1 METDG
6 DDDNSDTY
14 REIYGVQ
21 LLDDIHN
28 YLPAILY
35 DHRRFR
41 TIGDLLEYVRSRA
54 EELNGYQFHE
64 SQAEWVR
71 RRPGQRRRAREEDA
85 EEKEEEEEGEIH
97 RPPFLENIFQ
107 PRPSIAPLSS
117 IIMPRQRLLPSNI
130 VDSLFNLNASL
141 FGPRL
146 HSDSPYG
153 FAPVSGLAQGLTHSG
168 LAQGLTH
175 SGLAQG
181 LTHSGLAQGLTQS
194 IPPNFFDP
202 VPIVPSMEQ
211 VEAAS
216 ICLTVDVSATE
227 QVCSICQENYRVGDE
242 QRCLRHCA
250 HMFHKQCIDRW
261 FMSNVRCPLCRHDI
275 REVAL
280 GADADAVQD
289 PGLETSH
296 VPPQTRTQVWYRQD
310 WGGETEVAHASTILY
325 SMYDDTNDDSYS
337 ESDGSVS

>member
-6 DDDNSDTY
+6 DDDDSDTY

-21 LLDDIHN
+21 FLDDIHN

-146 HSDSPYG
+146 HGDSPYG
-153 FAPVSGLAQGLTHSG
+153 FAPDSGLAQGLTH
-168 LAQGLTH
+168 
-175 SGLAQG
+175 
-181 LTHSGLAQGLTQS
+181 S

>member
-6 DDDNSDTY
+6 DDDDSDTY

-21 LLDDIHN
+21 FLDDIHN

-153 FAPVSGLAQGLTHSG
+153 FAPVSGLAQGLTH
-168 LAQGLTH
+168 
-175 SGLAQG
+175 
-181 LTHSGLAQGLTQS
+181 S